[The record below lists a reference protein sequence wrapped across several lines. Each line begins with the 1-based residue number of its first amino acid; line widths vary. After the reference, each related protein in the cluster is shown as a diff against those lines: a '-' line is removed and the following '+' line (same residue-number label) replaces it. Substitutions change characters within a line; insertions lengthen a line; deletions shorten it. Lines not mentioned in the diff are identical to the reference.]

1 MVYLFHVPK
10 IDLFEITSPE
20 LSKPDL
26 KAADV
31 VALNFSRVSEVFVDY
46 LVEQRKESPHYM
58 EWWKLDRKR

>member
-1 MVYLFHVPK
+1 M
-10 IDLFEITSPE
+10 
-20 LSKPDL
+20 SKPDL